1 MNTITRTL
9 ALSLFIAGLLPA
21 SKVTGGDQ
29 PGAGEPTGVH
39 NPRVAVP
46 ESTEAWKFLPPADV
60 GAGQPLPVWARAL
73 ARSMPRT
80 TAAMLDL
87 DRIHRTKSP
96 LGPLLRGKVRW
107 VAAQANRCDY
117 SLATAEAD
125 LRRAG
130 LDKAGFLALA
140 GDHAGLPRAEKAALA
155 FAHTM
160 TTSADQVTDAEA
172 AELLSL
178 FGEEKL
184 TAIVLLLAYSNFQDR
199 LLLALDLPLEPG
211 GPAEPPEIR
220 FTKGAAAPPVPP
232 RVKIAGRA
240 EPVVPERIDDPEW
253 LSLDTDDL
261 QRSLS
266 SQRARP
272 SRIRVP
278 AWEEVVKVIPA
289 GSPVPKNPVR
299 IQWSLVCMGYQPEL
313 ATAWSACTN
322 AFREEAKQDRVFE
335 ESLFW
340 VVTRTIHCFY

>member
-1 MNTITRTL
+1 
-9 ALSLFIAGLLPA
+9 
-21 SKVTGGDQ
+21 
-29 PGAGEPTGVH
+29 
-39 NPRVAVP
+39 
-46 ESTEAWKFLPPADV
+46 
-60 GAGQPLPVWARAL
+60 
-73 ARSMPRT
+73 
-80 TAAMLDL
+80 MLDL

-107 VAAQANRCDY
+107 VAAWANRCDY

-130 LDKAGFLALA
+130 LDKAGVRALA
-140 GDHAGLPRAEKAALA
+140 GDHASLPRAEQAALA
-155 FAHTM
+155 FARTM
-160 TTSADQVTDAEA
+160 TTSADLVTDAEV

-184 TAIVLLLAYSNFQDR
+184 TAIVQLLAYSNFQDR

-211 GPAEPPEIR
+211 GPAEPPDVR
-220 FTKGAAAPPVPP
+220 FTKAASAPPVPS
-232 RVKIAGRA
+232 RVRIEGR
-240 EPVVPERIDDPEW
+240 PTPFVPERLDDPEW
-253 LSLDTDDL
+253 LSLDPDDL
-261 QRSLS
+261 QKSLS

-278 AWEEVVKVIPA
+278 TWEEVVKVLPA
-289 GSPVPKNPVR
+289 GYPVPKNPIR

-313 ATAWSACTN
+313 SAAWSACTS
-322 AFREEAKQDRVFE
+322 AFRDEAKQDRVFE